1 MKNKQEY
8 ALSSVFLTNSTAEAI
23 KLRMEEKTYRLAT
36 AAAIMLSWLLIWA
49 LVLKCG
55 SEMLL
60 LRNYQNLKDMTV
72 EERILWDII
81 PFNYR
86 GDDSVKRQLFVDS
99 VLNCFVFVPLGICIC
114 LAARKRK
121 ALRTVLFCLGYSVFV
136 EFLQLLT
143 TLGNPATEDLITNL
157 FGALLAIALY
167 YIIFNRIS
175 PSAKLKLLAVT
186 NILLAL
192 SVILSALTTVGAFDV
207 IYGIATKTL

>member
-86 GDDSVKRQLFVDS
+86 GDDSVKRRLFVDS

-192 SVILSALTTVGAFDV
+192 SVILSALTTVDAFDV